1 MSRIRPFCGRILLD
15 QRLRINDLAVAASGE
30 NAAKLLN
37 LTVPKLKGFFMPQ
50 RPIQNAAVTEG
61 GYGKIQPRDAAKPHS
76 PISLIPLWLSPVKR
90 PHPRRCS
97 KIGEDDSDPP
107 ENWGVMWPR

>member
-1 MSRIRPFCGRILLD
+1 
-15 QRLRINDLAVAASGE
+15 
-30 NAAKLLN
+30 
-37 LTVPKLKGFFMPQ
+37 MPQ
-50 RPIQNAAVTEG
+50 RPIQDAAVTEG

-107 ENWGVMWPR
+107 ENRGVMWPQQRCVAAHRSCPPHEGSLSSSFIPAGRLGAAPSGGADGRQTDP

>member
-1 MSRIRPFCGRILLD
+1 
-15 QRLRINDLAVAASGE
+15 
-30 NAAKLLN
+30 
-37 LTVPKLKGFFMPQ
+37 MPQ
-50 RPIQNAAVTEG
+50 RPIQGAAVTEG

-76 PISLIPLWLSPVKR
+76 PISLIPLLLSPVKR

-107 ENWGVMWPR
+107 ENRGVMWPQQRCVAAHRSCPPMRVAIVLIYPCRKARNSPPGGGADGRETDP

>member
-1 MSRIRPFCGRILLD
+1 
-15 QRLRINDLAVAASGE
+15 
-30 NAAKLLN
+30 
-37 LTVPKLKGFFMPQ
+37 MPQ
-50 RPIQNAAVTEG
+50 RPIQDAAVTEG

-97 KIGEDDSDPP
+97 KSWRTIATPP
-107 ENWGVMWPR
+107 KAGGHVAPVAVRCGTPFLPP